1 MSTEVLFYT
10 AEHRLTNKSVTK
22 QKSMKVGFDK
32 TADETVL
39 KNENSFFEAQGSAP
53 EKTKSSLTQS
63 LNRKINY
70 QIQLES
76 NEIIIQVLNGE
87 TGEVIREIPQQDFIR
102 LVDRV
107 SEFSRNMI
115 SEVA

>member
-1 MSTEVLFYT
+1 MSTEILFDT
-10 AEHRLTNKSVTK
+10 TGRRLTNKSVTK

-70 QIQLES
+70 HLQLES

-115 SEVA
+115 NEVA